1 MFSRDRW
8 DEIIEALTA
17 NWFRTLLT
25 AFGVLWGIFILVILL
40 AAGKGLEN
48 GVKQGFSGMATN
60 SMFMWSQTISKSY
73 KGLPKG
79 RNYNFK
85 LGDVEAIKETVPGLE
100 IVSPRNQLGGFG
112 GANNV
117 VRGLNSGAYNVY
129 GDYPEIIRQQ
139 PMDITSGR
147 FINYSD
153 IEQKRKVA
161 IIGEGVKAGLYEIDE
176 EVLGTYIKINGV
188 NFMVVGTYKKKGSGG
203 NVEEQ
208 QKEIFVPF
216 TAYSQAFNMGDV
228 VGWMAITAN
237 DDHSITELKNS
248 VFDVI
253 KTRHSIHPEDDR
265 AVGNFDLYEEYSRI
279 NGLFIAYKKKG
290 SGGNV
295 EEQQK
300 EIFVPFTAYSQAFNM
315 GDVVG
320 WMAITAND
328 DHSITEL
335 KNSVFDVIK
344 TRHSIHPEDDRAVGN
359 FDLYE
364 EYSRINGLF
373 IALRLVA
380 YFVGTLVLLSG
391 IIGISNIML
400 IVVKERTNE
409 IGVRRA
415 LGASPWSIRGQIL
428 LESIFLTIVSGMAGI
443 ILSTLVIYVINT
455 LLDGMDTSE
464 MMFLNPTV
472 NIGVVLI
479 ALAILVIS
487 GLLAGLIPAQNAI
500 KIKPVDALRTE

>member
-161 IIGEGVKAGLYEIDE
+161 IIGEGVKAGLYDINE

-228 VGWMAITAN
+228 VGWMAITAD
-237 DDHSITELKNS
+237 DDHSITELKS
-248 VFDVI
+248 
-253 KTRHSIHPEDDR
+253 
-265 AVGNFDLYEEYSRI
+265 
-279 NGLFIAYKKKG
+279 
-290 SGGNV
+290 
-295 EEQQK
+295 
-300 EIFVPFTAYSQAFNM
+300 
-315 GDVVG
+315 
-320 WMAITAND
+320 
-328 DHSITEL
+328 
-335 KNSVFDVIK
+335 SVFDVIK

-443 ILSTLVIYVINT
+443 ILSTLVIYVVNS